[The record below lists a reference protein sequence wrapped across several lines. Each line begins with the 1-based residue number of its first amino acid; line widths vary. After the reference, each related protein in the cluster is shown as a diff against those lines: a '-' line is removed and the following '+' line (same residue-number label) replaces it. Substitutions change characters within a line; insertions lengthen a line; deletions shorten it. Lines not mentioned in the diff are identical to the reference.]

1 MPYDSVY
8 SEKRPPGTLRT
19 AWRKF
24 YSDASAMVGLYG
36 CAGLAVLCIFGG
48 WFAPYGIDQQFLGYQ
63 LLPPSWSRYGEVSFF
78 LGTDDLGRDVLSRLL
93 SGAAPTVGGAFV
105 VTLAATICGLVLG
118 TFAGATHGLRSA
130 VLNHILDTLLAIPSL
145 LLAIIVVAFAGPSL
159 SHAMFAV
166 WLALLPRMVR
176 SIYSMVHDELEK
188 EYVIAARLDGAST
201 LNILWFAV
209 MPNITAGLV
218 TEITRAL
225 SMAIL
230 DIAALGF
237 LDLGAQLPSPEWGA
251 MLGDALELIYV
262 APWTVMLPGAAIM
275 ISVLLVNLLGDGVR
289 RAIIAGGGI
298 MPLLDIRNLT
308 IEFKTGDEWV
318 KAVDRVSMTLTEGE
332 IRGLV
337 GESGSGKSLIA
348 KAICGVNKDNWRV
361 TADRMR
367 FDDIDL
373 LRLSARER
381 RKLVGHNVSMI
392 FQEPQSCLDP
402 SERVGRQLMQ
412 NIPAWTYK
420 GRWWQRFGWRKR
432 RAIELLHRVG
442 IKDHKD
448 AMRSFPYELTE
459 GECQKVMIAI
469 ALANQP
475 RLLIADEPTNSME
488 PTTQAQIFRLL
499 TRLNQNSNTTILLIS
514 HDLQMLSQWADKI
527 NVLYCGQTV
536 ETAPSKELVTMPHHP
551 YTQALIRAIPD
562 FGSAM
567 PHKSRLNTLPGAIPL
582 LEQLP
587 IGCRLG
593 PRCPYAQRE
602 CIVTP
607 RLTGAKNHLY
617 ACHFPLNMEKE

>member
-251 MLGDALELIYV
+251 MLSNGRDFIFSAPYVAVFPGLAIAFLVIGFNLFGDGLRDAL
-262 APWTVMLPGAAIM
+262 
-275 ISVLLVNLLGDGVR
+275 DQ
-289 RAIIAGGGI
+289 
-298 MPLLDIRNLT
+298 
-308 IEFKTGDEWV
+308 
-318 KAVDRVSMTLTEGE
+318 
-332 IRGLV
+332 
-337 GESGSGKSLIA
+337 
-348 KAICGVNKDNWRV
+348 
-361 TADRMR
+361 RM
-367 FDDIDL
+367 
-373 LRLSARER
+373 
-381 RKLVGHNVSMI
+381 G
-392 FQEPQSCLDP
+392 
-402 SERVGRQLMQ
+402 
-412 NIPAWTYK
+412 
-420 GRWWQRFGWRKR
+420 
-432 RAIELLHRVG
+432 
-442 IKDHKD
+442 
-448 AMRSFPYELTE
+448 
-459 GECQKVMIAI
+459 
-469 ALANQP
+469 
-475 RLLIADEPTNSME
+475 
-488 PTTQAQIFRLL
+488 
-499 TRLNQNSNTTILLIS
+499 
-514 HDLQMLSQWADKI
+514 
-527 NVLYCGQTV
+527 
-536 ETAPSKELVTMPHHP
+536 
-551 YTQALIRAIPD
+551 
-562 FGSAM
+562 
-567 PHKSRLNTLPGAIPL
+567 
-582 LEQLP
+582 
-587 IGCRLG
+587 
-593 PRCPYAQRE
+593 
-602 CIVTP
+602 
-607 RLTGAKNHLY
+607 
-617 ACHFPLNMEKE
+617 

>member
-289 RAIIAGGGI
+289 RAIIAGGI

>member
-118 TFAGATHGLRSA
+118 TFAGA

-289 RAIIAGGGI
+289 RAIIAG
-298 MPLLDIRNLT
+298 
-308 IEFKTGDEWV
+308 
-318 KAVDRVSMTLTEGE
+318 
-332 IRGLV
+332 
-337 GESGSGKSLIA
+337 
-348 KAICGVNKDNWRV
+348 
-361 TADRMR
+361 
-367 FDDIDL
+367 
-373 LRLSARER
+373 
-381 RKLVGHNVSMI
+381 
-392 FQEPQSCLDP
+392 
-402 SERVGRQLMQ
+402 
-412 NIPAWTYK
+412 
-420 GRWWQRFGWRKR
+420 
-432 RAIELLHRVG
+432 
-442 IKDHKD
+442 
-448 AMRSFPYELTE
+448 
-459 GECQKVMIAI
+459 
-469 ALANQP
+469 
-475 RLLIADEPTNSME
+475 
-488 PTTQAQIFRLL
+488 
-499 TRLNQNSNTTILLIS
+499 
-514 HDLQMLSQWADKI
+514 
-527 NVLYCGQTV
+527 V
-536 ETAPSKELVTMPHHP
+536 E
-551 YTQALIRAIPD
+551 
-562 FGSAM
+562 
-567 PHKSRLNTLPGAIPL
+567 
-582 LEQLP
+582 
-587 IGCRLG
+587 
-593 PRCPYAQRE
+593 
-602 CIVTP
+602 
-607 RLTGAKNHLY
+607 
-617 ACHFPLNMEKE
+617 